1 MILRA
6 AALQPPVCWQ
16 EPGCTGVQS
25 GFMLGEKVRQFARE
39 YCYIDVTSGRQTLWM
54 TEIQT
59 SRVHRTWFDKL
70 LLRQRAYQ
78 TKIFDEHREVLGR
91 GPTPEASQE
100 AAERRWVAE
109 LPTKDE

>member
-39 YCYIDVTSGRQTLWM
+39 YCYIDVTSGRQNSVDDRDSDFARP
-54 TEIQT
+54 QDVV
-59 SRVHRTWFDKL
+59 R
-70 LLRQRAYQ
+70 
-78 TKIFDEHREVLGR
+78 
-91 GPTPEASQE
+91 
-100 AAERRWVAE
+100 
-109 LPTKDE
+109 